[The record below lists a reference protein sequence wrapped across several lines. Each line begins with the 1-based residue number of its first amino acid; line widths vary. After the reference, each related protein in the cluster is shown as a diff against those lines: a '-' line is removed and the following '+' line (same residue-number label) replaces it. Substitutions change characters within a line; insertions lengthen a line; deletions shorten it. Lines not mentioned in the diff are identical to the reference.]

1 MVWWFALGLVAM
13 LIELASSLAVPALQ
27 VGALLDHGVPAGRY
41 LLGVVFAFAI
51 GAAGAAV
58 LAAPLRA
65 LSAWPG
71 GWLTALV
78 LPGVALGLLR
88 LAKVGLACG
97 MLFTFIT
104 PDHRVVACFVGPL
117 LIVGMVAPFLSGP
130 LSAVTVGPVV
140 DEMLYA
146 DAQVVADTPG
156 GRVEVPAKGQ
166 HFLMSTVDGLA
177 YLVGAGPAAAG
188 VWAATHTRDPA
199 LAWTVLLLG
208 LGATGTMW
216 WTLRALHG
224 MPRGNR
230 LTLAVTALATVA
242 LAWGV
247 AVTPVGAVLVDYWHR
262 LGRYHLELAV
272 PLAVLVALLVLSTL
286 TLPLQQRAFGGWI
299 PVNQRIVLVV
309 TQGGLLVL
317 LIAFQPDPVV
327 WPAAATLAGL
337 IVLAQASTM
346 VRTGIASEYR
356 PSLADLYRGPGSD
369 NSIGVWVYDAVLR
382 RPTRPDFTLVRRLLA
397 EEFGTLLD
405 EKFSPTLEVHR
416 LLLRP
421 VRAPVGPVSAE
432 DQAERWRELYDM
444 AMGAIE
450 AAALTGNP
458 HPRLVR
464 RYTIMQALRA
474 ESDAVLAERR
484 GRYDDMLAHARRA
497 VDRWAAADLPVRVS
511 SCRLTEARA
520 LVQVGRTTEADALTA
535 RLAADPML
543 DGLHRREL
551 ALQRALQAPQRGDP
565 AGVRPAL
572 DEAGSSPVTRRD
584 RRALRATS
592 RTVDMGQFG
601 LGWLWS
607 ARSQLAFQERR
618 LAATALL
625 LGDVGEGRV
634 GRRRVR
640 FAVQAVPRKSP
651 EWYLLSGIRH
661 LVADRGTKAYHAYGK
676 AIALSRDHD
685 DTAIL
690 QQALYLR
697 ATLLVGHGALDGAR
711 RDLLAATAAADEMR
725 AAAVDAAGRI
735 AVGATAAMI
744 YELAADQILE
754 ATADRPEP
762 LAVVSGGDMSGAL
775 TAYALSELAR
785 SRELVHHLAGTV
797 AADMGTGM
805 ATEAS
810 PIADDAELRDRIAEL
825 RDRLE
830 TADEKERPALEEE
843 LRRAR
848 AARDALWSDPAT
860 EESDLAA
867 LRAGRPADYAEIRA
881 ILAAR
886 DAA

>member
-1 MVWWFALGLVAM
+1 
-13 LIELASSLAVPALQ
+13 
-27 VGALLDHGVPAGRY
+27 
-41 LLGVVFAFAI
+41 
-51 GAAGAAV
+51 
-58 LAAPLRA
+58 
-65 LSAWPG
+65 
-71 GWLTALV
+71 
-78 LPGVALGLLR
+78 
-88 LAKVGLACG
+88 
-97 MLFTFIT
+97 
-104 PDHRVVACFVGPL
+104 
-117 LIVGMVAPFLSGP
+117 
-130 LSAVTVGPVV
+130 
-140 DEMLYA
+140 
-146 DAQVVADTPG
+146 
-156 GRVEVPAKGQ
+156 
-166 HFLMSTVDGLA
+166 
-177 YLVGAGPAAAG
+177 
-188 VWAATHTRDPA
+188 
-199 LAWTVLLLG
+199 
-208 LGATGTMW
+208 
-216 WTLRALHG
+216 
-224 MPRGNR
+224 
-230 LTLAVTALATVA
+230 
-242 LAWGV
+242 
-247 AVTPVGAVLVDYWHR
+247 
-262 LGRYHLELAV
+262 
-272 PLAVLVALLVLSTL
+272 
-286 TLPLQQRAFGGWI
+286 
-299 PVNQRIVLVV
+299 
-309 TQGGLLVL
+309 
-317 LIAFQPDPVV
+317 
-327 WPAAATLAGL
+327 
-337 IVLAQASTM
+337 
-346 VRTGIASEYR
+346 
-356 PSLADLYRGPGSD
+356 
-369 NSIGVWVYDAVLR
+369 
-382 RPTRPDFTLVRRLLA
+382 
-397 EEFGTLLD
+397 
-405 EKFSPTLEVHR
+405 
-416 LLLRP
+416 
-421 VRAPVGPVSAE
+421 
-432 DQAERWRELYDM
+432 
-444 AMGAIE
+444 
-450 AAALTGNP
+450 
-458 HPRLVR
+458 
-464 RYTIMQALRA
+464 
-474 ESDAVLAERR
+474 
-484 GRYDDMLAHARRA
+484 
-497 VDRWAAADLPVRVS
+497 
-511 SCRLTEARA
+511 
-520 LVQVGRTTEADALTA
+520 
-535 RLAADPML
+535 
-543 DGLHRREL
+543 
-551 ALQRALQAPQRGDP
+551 
-565 AGVRPAL
+565 
-572 DEAGSSPVTRRD
+572 
-584 RRALRATS
+584 LRATS